1 MPVQPASPRPSRERA
16 VTARPRPVEV
26 APGIHCL
33 TLGRGVAASNV
44 YLVAATDGWVLVDAG
59 WARSGPAI
67 LAAAEEIFGARR
79 PPDAILLTHVHPD
92 HSGAAAE
99 LARHWHVPVLVGA
112 DELPFAGGGYQPEY
126 AHPLDR
132 WVVGPLLR
140 LLPARTRAR
149 VEATGS
155 LAGLAAGLTPGRP
168 VPGLPG
174 WDCIATPGHTPGH
187 VAFHRPADGVV
198 LTGDAVVTVDLNSWR
213 GVLSA
218 APRVGGPPWYT
229 TWHRPLAQQ
238 AIADLAALR
247 PRVLAPGHGRV
258 WSRGT
263 AEALD
268 ALVLV
273 PEVTRLRGSQGF
285 FRAVRYAEPGR
296 YRRPPRAYLSLQ
308 WLGPLLTTLNLSP
321 RFAITL
327 EVPGRRSGV
336 VHRTTLVETDVEGE
350 RYLVA
355 LGGESEWVR
364 NVRAAE
370 GRAVLGR
377 RRREAVVLT
386 EVPVADRAPVLRAY
400 VLRPGRAP
408 RSRAVAR
415 EARDYFG
422 VRPDLAPA
430 DLAAVAAR
438 YPVFRV
444 RPARDRVRHEA

>member
-1 MPVQPASPRPSRERA
+1 MSVEPAPPRPSRGRSA
-16 VTARPRPVEV
+16 TTCPRPVEV

-33 TLGRGVAASNV
+33 GLGRGVAASNV
-44 YLVAATDGWVLVDAG
+44 YLVTTSDGWALVDAG
-59 WARSGPAI
+59 WAKSGPAVR
-67 LAAAEEIFGARR
+67 AAAEEVYGARR
-79 PPDAILLTHVHPD
+79 PPRAILLTHVHPD

-99 LARHWHVPVLVGA
+99 LARHWQVPVLVGA
-112 DELPFAGGGYQPEY
+112 EELPFAGGGYQPEY

-149 VEATGS
+149 VEASGS

-174 WDCIATPGHTPGH
+174 WVCVATPGHTPGH

-218 APRVGGPPWYT
+218 APEVGGPPWYT

-238 AIADLAALR
+238 SIADLAALR

-258 WSRGT
+258 WSQGT

-268 ALVLV
+268 ELARV
-273 PEVTRLRGSQGF
+273 PQVAHLRGSQGF

-321 RFAITL
+321 RFAVTL

-336 VHRTTLVETDVEGE
+336 VHRTTLVQTDLGGE

-422 VRPDLAPA
+422 VRPELSLA
-430 DLAAVAAR
+430 DLAAVAPR

-444 RPARDRVRHEA
+444 RPARDPARREA